1 MRKYIARTEDHAING
16 INLVLGGILF
26 FSPWLFGFNGEQT
39 AAWTA
44 WITGAVI
51 AIVAAIALAELR
63 QWEEWVNGLLGLFVA
78 VSPWILGFAG
88 LPQAMWAHLVLG
100 VAVAALAAY
109 EAWRLSDETR
119 ASMV

>member
-26 FSPWLFGFNGEQT
+26 FSPWLFGFSGEQT

-44 WITGAVI
+44 WITGALI
-51 AIVAAIALAELR
+51 AVVAAIALAELR

-78 VSPWILGFAG
+78 VSPCD
-88 LPQAMWAHLVLG
+88 PQHEVRPHSLWQTG
-100 VAVAALAAY
+100 
-109 EAWRLSDETR
+109 EAQDPWRRTGCR
-119 ASMV
+119 RGRG